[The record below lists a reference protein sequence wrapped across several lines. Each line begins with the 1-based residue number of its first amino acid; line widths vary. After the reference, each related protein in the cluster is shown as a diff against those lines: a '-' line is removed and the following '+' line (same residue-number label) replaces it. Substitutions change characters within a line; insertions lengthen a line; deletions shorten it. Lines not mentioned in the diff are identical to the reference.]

1 MTITSLPRSPQYLLS
16 LLTKRAYSLPARRT
30 LVTVSPEHAKVTVG
44 IRREDSS
51 RIWERRCPVTPDEV
65 AQLVQHLD
73 VNVIIQDCDRRVF
86 PVDQFIK
93 VRCHHSLFFQVSM
106 IISTRLY
113 YYYISRCTF
122 TCSLTWYPSWAVIDH
137 VLFQA
142 GAKLHPTL
150 EPAHIVVG
158 IKETPLNELVTSPVS
173 APGLRS
179 GPSIP
184 RTHLMFSHTTKGQP
198 YNMELLSRFLGS
210 QGNPSLPRLIDY
222 ELLVGED
229 GKRTVGFGWFAG
241 GKQRLKATS
250 NGSPPDSC
258 WCP

>member
-1 MTITSLPRSPQYLLS
+1 
-16 LLTKRAYSLPARRT
+16 
-30 LVTVSPEHAKVTVG
+30 VT
-44 IRREDSS
+44 
-51 RIWERRCPVTPDEV
+51 
-65 AQLVQHLD
+65 
-73 VNVIIQDCDRRVF
+73 
-86 PVDQFIK
+86 
-93 VRCHHSLFFQVSM
+93 
-106 IISTRLY
+106 
-113 YYYISRCTF
+113 
-122 TCSLTWYPSWAVIDH
+122 DH

-179 GPSIP
+179 GLSIP

-210 QGNPSLPRLIDY
+210 REDALLPRLIDY

-241 GKQRLKATS
+241 GKQQLKTIGNDSPS
-250 NGSPPDSC
+250 NSC
-258 WCP
+258 WCPRVFVCTCSCASRTWSCFSFPCECRYTFCNPNPSTVNPNLPQSLLLAHASSTHTSIHSIAPFCTPKYWPGHCR